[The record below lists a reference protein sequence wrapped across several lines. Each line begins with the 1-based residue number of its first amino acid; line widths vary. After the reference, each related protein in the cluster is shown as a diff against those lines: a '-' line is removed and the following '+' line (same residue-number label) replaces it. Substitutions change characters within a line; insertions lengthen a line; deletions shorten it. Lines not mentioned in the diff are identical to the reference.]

1 MRHKVGDKVRVKSLD
16 WYNANKNH
24 NGYITGLGE
33 TFVDTMSKLCG
44 KLVTINSVTKY
55 CYHINEDE
63 YKYNWTDAMFEED
76 VTNEIKIEVPE
87 GYIIDEENSTFECIK
102 FKKKPE
108 VKIYTTSVGV
118 RVDTPE
124 CSFYILD
131 KEDLP
136 IEGYSSFKLAKLHHK
151 DATLPSKKQWE
162 IIYKHLDEINELLNY
177 KIKRV
182 CYWALD
188 LGESPTDQWSVYM
201 TIGSSIDYSRIN
213 TFRVRPIINNIA
225 WKNS

>member
-16 WYNANKNH
+16 WYNANKNQS
-24 NGYITGLGE
+24 GYLTGLDE
-33 TFVDTMSKLCG
+33 TFVDEMSKLCG
-44 KLVTINSVTKY
+44 KLVTIDSVAKY

-76 VTNEIKIEVPE
+76 IHNEVRIEVPE
-87 GYIIDEENSTFECIK
+87 GYCIDEENSTFECIK

-182 CYWALD
+182 FYWALD
-188 LGESPTDQWSVYM
+188 LGESPTTQWYVYM
-201 TIGSSIDYSRIN
+201 GGGLSGSTNRIY
-213 TFRVRPIINNIA
+213 TGRVRSIINNN
-225 WKNS
+225 KYE

>member
-1 MRHKVGDKVRVKSLD
+1 MRHKVGDKVIVKSLD
-16 WYNANKNH
+16 WYNANKNAYGH
-24 NGYITGLGE
+24 VINLGSY
-33 TFVDTMSKLCG
+33 FVKDMSKLCG
-44 KLVTINSVTKY
+44 KLVTINAITKHGY
-55 CYHINEDE
+55 QISEDE
-63 YKYNWTDAMFEED
+63 YNYLWRDFMFEED
-76 VTNEIKIEVPE
+76 VTNEVKIEVPE
-87 GYIIDEENSTFECIK
+87 GYEIDKENSTFECIK
-102 FKKKPE
+102 FKKKSE

-136 IEGYSSFKLAKLHHK
+136 IEGYSSFKLAKLYHK

-162 IIYKHLDEINELLNY
+162 IIYKYLDEINELLNY

-188 LGESPTDQWSVYM
+188 LGESPTDQWYVTMYSGTSY
-201 TIGSSIDYSRIN
+201 IYSRYGTN
-213 TFRVRPIINNIA
+213 GVRPIINNIT

>member
-1 MRHKVGDKVRVKSLD
+1 MKHKVGDKVRVKSLY
-16 WYNANKNH
+16 WYNANKNKCE
-24 NGYITGLGE
+24 YVQCLGDSFTKE
-33 TFVDTMSKLCG
+33 MSKLCG
-44 KLVTINSVTKY
+44 KLVTIISITKLGY
-55 CYHINEDE
+55 FVSEDE
-63 YKYNWTDAMFEED
+63 NKYNWTDDMFED
-76 VTNEIKIEVPE
+76 MNNEVRIEVPE
-87 GYIIDEENSTFECIK
+87 GYVIDEENSTFECIK

-162 IIYKHLDEINELLNY
+162 IIYKHLDEINERLNY
-177 KIKRV
+177 KIKRA
-182 CYWALD
+182 CYWASD
-188 LGESPTDQWSVYM
+188 LGESPTTQWYVTM
-201 TIGSSIDYSRIN
+201 YSGTSNEYSKIN
-213 TFRVRPIINNIA
+213 TLKVRPIINN
-225 WKNS
+225 

>member
-1 MRHKVGDKVRVKSLD
+1 MKHKVGDKVRVKSLD
-16 WYNANKNH
+16 WYNTNKNH
-24 NGYITGLGE
+24 NGYITGLDE
-33 TFVDTMSKLCG
+33 TFVDEMSKFCG

-55 CYHINEDE
+55 FYHINEDE

-76 VTNEIKIEVPE
+76 VINEVKIEVPE
-87 GYIIDEENSTFECIK
+87 GYCIDKENSTFECIK

-136 IEGYSSFKLAKLHHK
+136 IEGYSSFKLAKLYHK
-151 DATLPSKKQWE
+151 DATLPNKKQWE
-162 IIYKHLDEINELLNY
+162 IIYKYLDEINELLNN
-177 KIKRV
+177 KIKRN
-182 CYWALD
+182 CYWTSD
-188 LGESPTDQWSVYM
+188 LGESPTTQWSVYM
-201 TIGSSIDYSRIN
+201 TVGSSIDYSRIN
-213 TFRVRPIINNIA
+213 TLKVRPIINNIT

>member
-16 WYNANKNH
+16 WYNANKNQ
-24 NGYITGLGE
+24 TGQIQCIGDIFLE
-33 TFVDTMSKLCG
+33 EMSKLCG
-44 KLVTINSVTKY
+44 KLVTIHSITKHGY
-55 CYHINEDE
+55 YINEDD
-63 YKYNWTDAMFEED
+63 YTWTDDMFEED

-87 GYIIDEENSTFECIK
+87 GYCIDKENSTFECIK

-136 IEGYSSFKLAKLHHK
+136 IEGYSSFKLAKLYHK

-182 CYWALD
+182 FYWASD
-188 LGESPTDQWSVYM
+188 LGESPTTQWSVYM
-201 TIGSSIDYSRIN
+201 TVGSSIDYSRIN
-213 TFRVRPIINNIA
+213 TLNVRPIINNIA